1 MATAQF
7 AIIFGERFTRP
18 WRPDVQSAAVA
29 LLPSSTAEA
38 GSGSAPIVGIVRL
51 DDIAERLDKLRLVTK
66 LSLPRECLQEGVRS
80 VLEVATDAVEAI
92 GRLDVRWIDG
102 NEVVDVA
109 DGLVVLGAETVA
121 NMDPSVGLAGAMLGV
136 HPFNGKSAAARPLGI
151 GQGLSHRRQC
161 FCASTECQFDRGF
174 R

>member
-1 MATAQF
+1 MRGWVIT
-7 AIIFGERFTRP
+7 P

-38 GSGSAPIVGIVRL
+38 GSGSAPVVRIVWL

-66 LSLPRECLQEGVRS
+66 LSLPRECPQEGVGS

-109 DGLVVLGAETVA
+109 DGWVVPAAETIA
-121 NMDPSVGLAGAMLGV
+121 NMDPGVGLVGVMLGV
-136 HPFNGKSAAARPLGI
+136 HPFNSKCAPARPLGI
-151 GQGLSHRRQC
+151 GQGLSHCRQC
-161 FCASTECQFDRGF
+161 FRASTKYQFDRGL